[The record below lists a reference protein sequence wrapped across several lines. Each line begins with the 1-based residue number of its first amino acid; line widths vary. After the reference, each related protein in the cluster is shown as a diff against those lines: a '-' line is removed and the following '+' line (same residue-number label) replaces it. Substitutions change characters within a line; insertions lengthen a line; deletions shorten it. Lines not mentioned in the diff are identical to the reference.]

1 MAVLSAAWSKK
12 NLVNDKA
19 GAIAGFFIWVLWV
32 NVVRGDQIRVLI
44 LLTNGSALNIVPQF
58 SSQVQR

>member
-19 GAIAGFFIWVLWV
+19 GAIAALRQLVLKNKFI
-32 NVVRGDQIRVLI
+32 I
-44 LLTNGSALNIVPQF
+44 
-58 SSQVQR
+58 

>member
-1 MAVLSAAWSKK
+1 MSAAWSKK

-32 NVVRGDQIRVLI
+32 NGVRGDQIRVLI
-44 LLTNGSALNIVPQF
+44 LLALRQLVLKNKFII
-58 SSQVQR
+58 

>member
-32 NVVRGDQIRVLI
+32 NGVRGDQIRVLI
-44 LLTNGSALNIVPQF
+44 LLTNGFPLNIVY
-58 SSQVQR
+58 V

>member
-19 GAIAGFFIWVLWV
+19 GAIAGFFMALRQLVLK
-32 NVVRGDQIRVLI
+32 NKFII
-44 LLTNGSALNIVPQF
+44 
-58 SSQVQR
+58 

>member
-44 LLTNGSALNIVPQF
+44 LLALRQLVLKNKFII
-58 SSQVQR
+58 

>member
-19 GAIAGFFIWVLWV
+19 GAIAGFFIWVLRV
-32 NVVRGDQIRVLI
+32 NGVRGDQIRVLI
-44 LLTNGSALNIVPQF
+44 LLTNGFPLNIV
-58 SSQVQR
+58 

>member
-32 NVVRGDQIRVLI
+32 NGVRGDQIRVLI
-44 LLTNGSALNIVPQF
+44 LGSTSTGVEE
-58 SSQVQR
+58 

>member
-32 NVVRGDQIRVLI
+32 NGVRGVRGDQIRVLV
-44 LLTNGSALNIVPQF
+44 LLTNGFALNIV
-58 SSQVQR
+58 

>member
-19 GAIAGFFIWVLWV
+19 GAIAGFFYMGFVGEC
-32 NVVRGDQIRVLI
+32 R
-44 LLTNGSALNIVPQF
+44 A
-58 SSQVQR
+58 

>member
-32 NVVRGDQIRVLI
+32 NGVRGDQIRVLI
-44 LLTNGSALNIVPQF
+44 LLALRQLVLKNKFII
-58 SSQVQR
+58 